1 MNKME
6 DLKKKTISGVVWKG
20 MERILAQ
27 LVSAVV
33 TIVLARI
40 LVPADYSVVSVVAI
54 FFTFCN
60 IFINGGLNTA
70 LVQKKDS
77 DIIDYSTILIT
88 NTVMAGVLYAVMFFC
103 APLIA
108 TAFKNDLLVP
118 VIRIMA
124 LTFFVNGYKAVLSA
138 KIMSDLRFRVF
149 FWSTLIGTV
158 TSAVVGI
165 VLATR
170 GFGPWALVA
179 QQMTNSVIDSL
190 VLTFTSRIRFRFVF
204 SFDRFKRLFSFGG
217 KILVASIIDSAYNQV
232 KPVIVGIK
240 YSAVDLAYYNKG
252 KTYPDLISNI
262 SNDTLSSSLFPA
274 MTKVQDEKDSMLEM
288 VRKFM
293 QLSSFTVF
301 PLMIGFLA
309 LSENFVRIVLNEN
322 WLPIVP
328 YLMIFAFSNMFKPIQ
343 TGNLQAIRAL
353 GRSDII
359 LKLEVVKK
367 VSYCIIIALFVI
379 FTNSPVL
386 LAVSGIITSLLASFL
401 NTYPNKKLIGYSYRK
416 QFQDLFLNLISA
428 ALMGVGIY
436 FMKYIPINYYLLTV
450 LQVLAGVLL
459 YVGFS
464 LLFHN
469 PNLFYIVRLLK
480 SFFKRKKAPVE
491 TTESEGE

>member
-6 DLKKKTISGVVWKG
+6 DLKKKTISGVMWKG

-27 LVSAVV
+27 LVSAAV

-40 LVPADYSVVSVVAI
+40 LLPSDYAVVSVVTI

-60 IFINGGLNTA
+60 IFISGGLNTA

-88 NTVMAGVLYAVMFFC
+88 NTVMAAVMYGIMFFC
-103 APLIA
+103 APWIA
-108 TAFKNDLLVP
+108 TVFKKDMLVP
-118 VIRIMA
+118 VIRVMA
-124 LTFFVNGYKAVLSA
+124 LIFFVNGYKAVLSA

-149 FWSTLIGTV
+149 FWSTIIGTAC
-158 TSAVVGI
+158 SAVVGI
-165 VLATR
+165 VLAKK
-170 GFGPWALVA
+170 GFGAWALVA

-190 VLTFTSRIRFRFVF
+190 VLTFTSRIRFRFIF

-232 KPVIVGIK
+232 KPMIVGIRF
-240 YSAVDLAYYNKG
+240 SSEDLAFYNKG

-274 MTKVQDEKDSMLEM
+274 MTKVQDEKSSMLEM

-328 YLMIFAFSNMFKPIQ
+328 YLMIFCISNMFKPIQ

-359 LKLEVVKK
+359 LKLEIVKK

-386 LAVSGIITSLLASFL
+386 LAISGILTSLLASFL

-416 QFQDLFLNLISA
+416 QFQDLFLNLLCS
-428 ALMGVGIY
+428 ALMGAGVY
-436 FMKYIPINYYLLTV
+436 FMKFIPINYYLLTV

-459 YVGFS
+459 YIGFS

-469 PNLFYIVRLLK
+469 PNLFYTIRLLK
-480 SFFKRKKAPVE
+480 SFFKKKKAPAE
-491 TTESEGE
+491 ATESEGE